1 MKCKNVNVKMHNKL
15 FSIINKIEKTFTT
28 QTKICKISLESQQKT
43 LTNNNLTLKR
53 VKFLVKY
60 LLFLF
65 LFSSPLFAI
74 ESSTSVLKIIDSGLQ
89 SWIPT
94 VKSACLWVFTALT
107 LINWVWSFG
116 LMALSGLGIVFNAY
130 YFILFLIEFSPS
142 NAFF

>member
-1 MKCKNVNVKMHNKL
+1 MRCNNVIVETQPSQLCQNAL
-15 FSIINKIEKTFTT
+15 TATT
-28 QTKICKISLESQQKT
+28 ENLLIQTSYQHCRGQKQT
-43 LTNNNLTLKR
+43 SK
-53 VKFLVKY
+53 KKYEQIFLIL
-60 LLFLF
+60 LLFFF
-65 LFSSPLFAI
+65 LLSTPLFAI
-74 ESSTSVLKIIDSGLQ
+74 EDAESTLKFIHTGLG

-130 YFILFLIEFSPS
+130 QFILFLSKFSPG